1 MPLTLINLAAMD
13 SLSQLRDTLQQR
25 LLTHL
30 YRGTESSSLVL
41 KGGAAMRVLTES
53 ARYTQ
58 DLDFDHDPHRS
69 LGSLQRTVRSAVD
82 RALQGSGLT
91 EISISE
97 PKQTDTVARWK
108 ISGRTRSSEHLNLTV
123 EVSRRRAPDLSHVI
137 KVPVQIADR
146 TLPRVYVSVYDEQ
159 ALVDNKL
166 VALLDERRTAPR
178 DIYDIELLL
187 ARGVCPSAAA
197 IDQVGGD
204 STLTTKVSAKLDLM
218 GWPLFRDQVL
228 PALPLEIQVHIDEE
242 EYLATKIRLLDSLQ
256 RCLLTGGKAQT

>member
-1 MPLTLINLAAMD
+1 MD
-13 SLSQLRDTLQQR
+13 SLSQTRDALQQR

-69 LGSLQRTVRSAVD
+69 LASLQRTVRAALD
-82 RALQGSGLT
+82 RAMQGSGLA

-108 ISGRTRSSEHLNLTV
+108 ISGRTLSGEHVHLTV

-159 ALVDNKL
+159 ALTDNKL
-166 VALLDERRTAPR
+166 AALLDERRTAPR
-178 DIYDIELLL
+178 DVYDLELLL
-187 ARGVCPSAAA
+187 ARGVCPSAQVVQ
-197 IDQVGGD
+197 QVGGEV
-204 STLTTKVSAKLDLM
+204 TLVERVSAKLDLM
-218 GWPLFRDQVL
+218 GWSLFRDQVL
-228 PALPLEIQVHIDEE
+228 PALPREVQAHIDEE
-242 EYLATKIRLLDSLQ
+242 EYLATKIRLRDSLQ
-256 RCLLTGGKAQT
+256 RCLSIGGVGKEHL

>member
-1 MPLTLINLAAMD
+1 MD
-13 SLSQLRDTLQQR
+13 SLSQIRDSLQQR

-69 LGSLQRTVRSAVD
+69 LASLQRTVRSAVD

-108 ISGRTRSSEHLNLTV
+108 ISGRTLSGEHLHLTV
-123 EVSRRRAPDLSHVI
+123 EVLRRRAPDLSHVI

-159 ALVDNKL
+159 ALADNKL
-166 VALLDERRTAPR
+166 AALLDERRTAPR
-178 DIYDIELLL
+178 DIYDLELLL
-187 ARGVCPSAAA
+187 ARGVCPSAQVVQ
-197 IDQVGGD
+197 QVGGGA
-204 STLTTKVSAKLDLM
+204 TLIARVSAKLDLM
-218 GWPLFRDQVL
+218 GWSLFRDQVL
-228 PALPLEIQVHIDEE
+228 LALPLEIQAHIDDE

-256 RCLLTGGKAQT
+256 RCLLIGDDASKVQM

>member
-1 MPLTLINLAAMD
+1 MMLSDLMPSTMSA
-13 SLSQLRDTLQQR
+13 LSQLRDVLQQR

-69 LGSLQRTVRSAVD
+69 LASLQRTVRSAID
-82 RALQGSGLT
+82 RALQGSGLADT
-91 EISISE
+91 TVSE

-108 ISGRTRSSEHLNLTV
+108 ISGRTLAGEHLHLTV
-123 EVSRRRAPDLSHVI
+123 EVSRRRAPDLGHVI

-159 ALVDNKL
+159 ALADNKL

-178 DIYDIELLL
+178 DVYDLELLL
-187 ARGVCPSAAA
+187 ARGVCPGAK
-197 IDQVGGD
+197 IVQQVGGD
-204 STLTTKVSAKLDLM
+204 ATLVA
-218 GWPLFRDQVL
+218 
-228 PALPLEIQVHIDEE
+228 
-242 EYLATKIRLLDSLQ
+242 
-256 RCLLTGGKAQT
+256 

>member
-1 MPLTLINLAAMD
+1 MD

-187 ARGVCPSAAA
+187 ARGAVPSVAG
-197 IDQVGGD
+197 VESLGGRV
-204 STLTTKVSAKLDLM
+204 TLMKRVADKLDLM
-218 GWPLFRDQVL
+218 SWALFRDEVL
-228 PALPLEIQVHIDEE
+228 PTLPAEIHSQVNED
-242 EYLATKIRLLDSLQ
+242 EYLAIKLRLLETLERSLTKIAGE
-256 RCLLTGGKAQT
+256 GGVP

>member
-1 MPLTLINLAAMD
+1 MLTL
-13 SLSQLRDTLQQR
+13 SQIRDGLQQR

-69 LGSLQRTVRSAVD
+69 LASLQRTVRSAID
-82 RALQGSGLT
+82 RALQGSGLSET
-91 EISISE
+91 AVSE
-97 PKQTDTVARWK
+97 PKQTETVARWK
-108 ISGRTRSSEHLNLTV
+108 ISGRTLSGDHVHLTV

-159 ALVDNKL
+159 ALADNKL

-178 DIYDIELLL
+178 DIYDLELLL
-187 ARGVCPSAAA
+187 ARGVCPSAA
-197 IDQVGGD
+197 IVQQVGGEAA
-204 STLTTKVSAKLDLM
+204 LGARVSAKLDLM
-218 GWPLFRDQVL
+218 GWSLFRDQVL
-228 PALPLEIQVHIDEE
+228 LALPLEIQAHIDEE

-256 RCLLTGGKAQT
+256 RCLSIGGAAKVQS